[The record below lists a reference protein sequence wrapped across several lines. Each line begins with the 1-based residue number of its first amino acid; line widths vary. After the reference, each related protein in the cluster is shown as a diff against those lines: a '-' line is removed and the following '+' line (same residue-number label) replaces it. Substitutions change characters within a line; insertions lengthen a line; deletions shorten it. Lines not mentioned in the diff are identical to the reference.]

1 MLHAMNDQS
10 APPSSLL
17 ARMRELAPEMRAV
30 RQDIHRHPELAY
42 EEKRTAAIVA
52 ERLRAWGIAVHEGI
66 GGTGVV
72 GVLEAGKSSRRIGL
86 RADMDALPIQEASG
100 LPYESVHRGCASRS
114 RAASTDAST
123 SSSSLPK
130 RARRG
135 HGR

>member
-52 ERLRAWGIAVHEGI
+52 ERLRAWGIAVH
-66 GGTGVV
+66 
-72 GVLEAGKSSRRIGL
+72 
-86 RADMDALPIQEASG
+86 
-100 LPYESVHRGCASRS
+100 
-114 RAASTDAST
+114 
-123 SSSSLPK
+123 
-130 RARRG
+130 
-135 HGR
+135 